1 MIWINLEN
9 RLKKVVL
16 INVGLILLLFSY
28 YKIYTEFNVGIPC
41 LFKLITGY
49 DCPGCGITRCLFSL
63 INLDIKSAFNY
74 NALVTI
80 LIVPFIIYYS
90 YMNYCYVFGK
100 NNNVKK
106 HVNKI
111 SIILL
116 FVCFVYGIIR
126 NISI

>member
-1 MIWINLEN
+1 M
-9 RLKKVVL
+9 
-16 INVGLILLLFSY
+16 GLILLLFSY
-28 YKIYTEFNVGIPC
+28 YKIYTKFNVGIPC
-41 LFKLITGY
+41 IFKLITGY

-100 NNNVKK
+100 NNNLKK
-106 HVNKI
+106 YVNKI

-116 FVCFVYGIIR
+116 IVCFVYGIIR

>member
-16 INVGLILLLFSY
+16 INVGLILLLFLY
-28 YKIYTEFNVGIPC
+28 YKIYIKFNVGIPC

-63 INLDIKSAFNY
+63 INLDIKMAFNY

-80 LIVPFIIYYS
+80 LIVPFIIYYC
-90 YMNYCYVFGK
+90 YMNYCYIFGK

-106 HVNKI
+106 YVNKI
-111 SIILL
+111 SIVLL
-116 FVCFVYGIIR
+116 MVCFVYGILR
-126 NISI
+126 NLL

>member
-1 MIWINLEN
+1 MEN
-9 RLKKVVL
+9 RIKKVVL
-16 INVGLILLLFSY
+16 INVGLILLLFLY
-28 YKIYTEFNVGIPC
+28 YKIYIKFNVGIPC
-41 LFKLITGY
+41 IFKLITGY

-80 LIVPFIIYYS
+80 LIVPFIIYYC

-100 NNNVKK
+100 NDNVKK
-106 HVNKI
+106 YVNKI

-116 FVCFVYGIIR
+116 IVCFVYGIIR

>member
-9 RLKKVVL
+9 RIKKVVL
-16 INVGLILLLFSY
+16 INVGLILLLFLY
-28 YKIYTEFNVGIPC
+28 YKIYIKFNVGIPC
-41 LFKLITGY
+41 IFKLITGY

-80 LIVPFIIYYS
+80 LIVPFIIYYC

-100 NNNVKK
+100 NDNVKK
-106 HVNKI
+106 YVNKI

-116 FVCFVYGIIR
+116 IVCFVYGIIR

>member
-1 MIWINLEN
+1 M
-9 RLKKVVL
+9 
-16 INVGLILLLFSY
+16 GLILLLFLY
-28 YKIYTEFNVGIPC
+28 YKIYIKFNVGIPC

-90 YMNYCYVFGK
+90 YMNYCYIFGK

-106 HVNKI
+106 YINKI
-111 SIILL
+111 SVFLL
-116 FVCFVYGIIR
+116 IVCFVYGIIR
-126 NISI
+126 NLPI

>member
-1 MIWINLEN
+1 M
-9 RLKKVVL
+9 
-16 INVGLILLLFSY
+16 GLILLLFSY

-41 LFKLITGY
+41 IFKLITGY

-80 LIVPFIIYYS
+80 LIVPFVIYYC

-100 NNNVKK
+100 NNNLKK
-106 HVNKI
+106 YVNKI